1 MNPINII
8 CISSEYCSRG
18 RYIAMDF
25 VKKSG
30 FKYYDDEALCS
41 LLVNGDKV
49 LVELNQLDE
58 KLKQPE
64 IDEDTI
70 QSIKN
75 MQDKLKPA
83 ILKAAELGH
92 CIIHERAAM
101 EVLRDFN
108 GVFKVMIQANDFDQK
123 LFYALTDPKRQS
135 IKSKSDVIL
144 EEDKPIITEYI
155 YNQDHIRRHYH
166 NTLSKMAW
174 GDISTYDL
182 ILNSDRL
189 SIEQCGSVLKS
200 ILDIS
205 F

>member
-1 MNPINII
+1 
-8 CISSEYCSRG
+8 
-18 RYIAMDF
+18 
-25 VKKSG
+25 
-30 FKYYDDEALCS
+30 
-41 LLVNGDKV
+41 
-49 LVELNQLDE
+49 
-58 KLKQPE
+58 
-64 IDEDTI
+64 
-70 QSIKN
+70 
-75 MQDKLKPA
+75 
-83 ILKAAELGH
+83 
-92 CIIHERAAM
+92 
-101 EVLRDFN
+101 
-108 GVFKVMIQANDFDQK
+108 MIQANDFDQK
-123 LFYALTDPKRQS
+123 LFYAHTDPKRQS

-200 ILDIS
+200 IVDIS